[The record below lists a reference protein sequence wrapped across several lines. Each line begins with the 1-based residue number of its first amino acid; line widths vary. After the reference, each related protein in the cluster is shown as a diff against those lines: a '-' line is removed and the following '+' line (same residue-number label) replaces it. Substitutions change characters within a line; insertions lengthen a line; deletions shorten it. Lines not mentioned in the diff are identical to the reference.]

1 MALSRR
7 NVVVTCVVGLLA
19 WGLFPSLRFVPY
31 AFLGGLLTAT
41 AALAYVIV
49 SVSRGA
55 YHNDDKPLP
64 RATSLAFT
72 FPQISWKTEKASFR
86 KRHVYNRASGYKP
99 ISRSID
105 TILDFVQRDFVKSW
119 YGKVSSGSGFINEV
133 DGTVRVVFARIEQRV
148 TSQDLVDIGITR
160 VLPIINRHAK
170 DFFEAERAI
179 CGKNLALDV
188 TQKDDIDTAIARKF
202 RDGKLHPAAS
212 LAASMSIAVQ
222 QHYLRRL
229 IGRLLPDVLPETMT
243 TSASV
248 LAIIREV
255 VACAIALPVMQLLS
269 DPDVINQII
278 EAYVSSALFSTY
290 LL

>member
-1 MALSRR
+1 MALRRR
-7 NVVVTCVVGLLA
+7 NVVITCVVGLLA

-55 YHNDDKPLP
+55 YHNDHEALP

-72 FPQISWKTEKASFR
+72 CLDFWKTEKASFR
-86 KRHVYNRASGYKP
+86 KRRVYNRASGYKP

-105 TILDFVQRDFVKSW
+105 TILDFVLRDFVKSW
-119 YGKVSSGSGFINEV
+119 YCKVSSGSKFINEV
-133 DGTVRVVFARIEQRV
+133 DGTVRAVFARIEQRV
-148 TSQDLVDIGITR
+148 ISQDLVDIGIIR

-170 DFFEAERAI
+170 DFLEAERAV

-188 TQKDDIDTAIARKF
+188 TQKDNVDTAIAGKF

-212 LAASMSIAVQ
+212 LAASISMAVQ

-248 LAIIREV
+248 LGIIREI
-255 VACAIALPVMQLLS
+255 VACGIALPVMQLLS

-278 EAYVSSALFSTY
+278 EAYVSPALFSAY